1 MLASGS
7 GDKTIKLWN
16 TNTDD
21 CESTLAG
28 DRGILCVSFSPD
40 SNILAACD
48 DGGNI
53 RLYDPATG
61 EVKSTLSGNEV
72 NTTLLEVD
80 KIIPQEWINGVHYQ
94 MQDSDRFERNE
105 ICVIKRSDGTWR
117 FGKILEI
124 ASEMIYEVYVSNSTT
139 KAGIPGDNVGKIFCP
154 SSRKGCLRS
163 DTVYDTVTWSPDG
176 KSLAS
181 DSDGQTVRIWDPST
195 GQVKWTLPGDKPILC
210 VSFSPNSNIL
220 AAGDHDGKIR
230 LYDSATGEVKSTL
243 TGDTPIFCVSFSP
256 DSNVLAACDDGGN
269 IRLYD
274 LATGEVKSTLSGN
287 EVNTTIDALLEV
299 DKIIPQE
306 WINGVHYQVQDSDR
320 FERNEICV
328 IKRSDGTW
336 RFGKILGIE
345 SEMNYEVNVSNSTT
359 KAGIPGDNVGK
370 IFCPSSRKGCL
381 RSYAVTW
388 SPDGKSLAS
397 VSGDRTVRIWDPSTG
412 QLKWTMKELKGHT

>member
-1 MLASGS
+1 MLTDLNAFRDVNAVKWSPDGKSLASTS
-7 GDKTIKLWN
+7 DDKTVTIW
-16 TNTDD
+16 DP
-21 CESTLAG
+21 STGQVKWTLTG
-28 DRGILCVSFSPD
+28 DRAIFCVSFSPD

-48 DGGNI
+48 N
-53 RLYDPATG
+53 
-61 EVKSTLSGNEV
+61 
-72 NTTLLEVD
+72 
-80 KIIPQEWINGVHYQ
+80 
-94 MQDSDRFERNE
+94 
-105 ICVIKRSDGTWR
+105 
-117 FGKILEI
+117 
-124 ASEMIYEVYVSNSTT
+124 
-139 KAGIPGDNVGKIFCP
+139 
-154 SSRKGCLRS
+154 
-163 DTVYDTVTWSPDG
+163 
-176 KSLAS
+176 
-181 DSDGQTVRIWDPST
+181 
-195 GQVKWTLPGDKPILC
+195 
-210 VSFSPNSNIL
+210 
-220 AAGDHDGKIR
+220 
-230 LYDSATGEVKSTL
+230 
-243 TGDTPIFCVSFSP
+243 
-256 DSNVLAACDDGGN
+256 GGN

-336 RFGKILGIE
+336 RFGKILEIA
-345 SEMNYEVNVSNSTT
+345 SEMIYEVYVSNSTT

-370 IFCPSSRKGCL
+370 FFCPSSRKGCL